1 MALSPRHQAFAR
13 AVVDGASFAAAAR
26 KAGYPEAN
34 ARHQGAALI
43 RNPEIPDLVHELLAE
58 TDAERSDEATV
69 LVEHLYR
76 LLDLSMRQVALKDA
90 LSCLREIA
98 KLRGLTPPRRRTPEP
113 PPPPHFT
120 PTTPPPT

>member
-26 KAGYPEAN
+26 KAGYSEAN

-43 RNPEIPDLVHELLAE
+43 RNPEIQDLVHELLAE
-58 TDAERSDEATV
+58 REAERSEEVTV

-76 LLDLSMRQVALKDA
+76 LLDLSKR
-90 LSCLREIA
+90 SE
-98 KLRGLTPPRRRTPEP
+98 GRRVGNECVSKCRSRLWAV
-113 PPPPHFT
+113 HS
-120 PTTPPPT
+120 